1 MPERHHNTY
10 QHTHAGEVK
19 LTPKKVV
26 RGFVA
31 SVVAG
36 MLLQSVFS
44 QEASSASE
52 QAPTGTRDFMQLV
65 AQHADGA
72 MRTDNSGAVNTPHTC
87 GYELHVDIATAP
99 DMTTPQGW
107 LEATNKLRALY
118 NRPPLSLEPNL
129 QTSSHEAALQ
139 LTERDEFRHT
149 ELTESAGSFVPDW
162 QMLGENIGI
171 ADVSE
176 EANLNQI
183 KTFVCFAD
191 SSSHLRNI
199 LNPTYTDMG
208 VALGLPY
215 PEDGRQGEHVSL
227 DVVHFAKL
235 PQ

>member
-1 MPERHHNTY
+1 MPNRRYNTF
-10 QHTHAGEVK
+10 QHAHAGEVK

-26 RGFVA
+26 RGFVV

-44 QEASSASE
+44 HDMSSATE
-52 QAPTGTRDFMQLV
+52 QPLTESRDFMAVV
-65 AQHADGA
+65 AEHADSA
-72 MRTDNSGAVNTPHTC
+72 MSIDNTSPANIPHPC
-87 GYELHVDIATAP
+87 GFELNIDASTAP

-118 NRPPLSLEPNL
+118 NRSPLSLEPNL

-162 QMLGENIGI
+162 QVLGENIGV